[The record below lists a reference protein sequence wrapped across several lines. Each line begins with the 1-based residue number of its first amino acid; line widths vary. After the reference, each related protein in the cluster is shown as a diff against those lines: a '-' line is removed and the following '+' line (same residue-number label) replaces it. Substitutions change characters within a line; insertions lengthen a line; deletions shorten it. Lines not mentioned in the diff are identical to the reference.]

1 MSNYALWKTPPGFSL
16 LTGVCSAAAAGRL
29 AGGRSALI
37 LTLILLTLLLLSV
50 PLLLPL
56 LESLRGASGVGTAAI
71 AGAQTGGVPDIAA
84 ADEPPDCANGDAGV
98 GVGVAR
104 PTVAAAAPALL
115 ATSTSAALD
124 SVVATAA
131 SAASV

>member
-1 MSNYALWKTPPGFSL
+1 MSSCALWKTLPGFSL

-29 AGGRSALI
+29 AGSRSALM
-37 LTLILLTLLLLSV
+37 LSLRLLTLLLLSV
-50 PLLLPL
+50 PLPLPL
-56 LESLRGASGVGTAAI
+56 LESLRGASGIGTAAI

-84 ADEPPDCANGDAGV
+84 ADEPPECADGDADA

-115 ATSTSAALD
+115 ATSGSAALA
-124 SVVATAA
+124 SAVAAAA